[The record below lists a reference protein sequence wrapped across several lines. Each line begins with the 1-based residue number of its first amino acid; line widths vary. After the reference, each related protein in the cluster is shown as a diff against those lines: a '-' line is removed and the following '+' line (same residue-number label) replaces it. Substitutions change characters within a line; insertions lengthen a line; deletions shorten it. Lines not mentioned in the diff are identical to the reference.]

1 MFLTIGLFQL
11 NLSPPENIAGED
23 AKVSV
28 NASALSGDL
37 ILFFISSF
45 DSSLSFPE
53 ELNEYLGVQSSFI
66 NSLSCG
72 NLQFFFSNHSLALPY
87 NSALKFA

>member
-11 NLSPPENIAGED
+11 NLSPPEKIAGED

-28 NASALSGDL
+28 KASALSGDL

-45 DSSLSFPE
+45 DSSLRFP
-53 ELNEYLGVQSSFI
+53 
-66 NSLSCG
+66 
-72 NLQFFFSNHSLALPY
+72 
-87 NSALKFA
+87 